1 MNIKIHQLKFSYP
14 NFSLDISDLTLTEGQ
29 VTTIVG
35 PNGAGKTTLLKCLS
49 GLLNIPPGTVFIN
62 GSDLTSLKGGRRAR
76 LISYVPQEMTSI
88 FNYSVLDFVLMGR
101 AAYLP
106 LFSPPRERDR
116 ELAQEA
122 LAYIGLNNYAQR
134 SLFELSSGE
143 RRLVLI
149 ARALAQQAQILY
161 LDEPTT
167 FLDPK
172 NEIEI
177 LDLIKKLSLEMKKTI
192 VLTLHNLEMAAT
204 YSDRLVFLKKGRV
217 IAWGRPPEV
226 MTEPLLKEI
235 YDVTFKI
242 IDWQGHKFL
251 LKGHQQKQPPN

>member
-1 MNIKIHQLKFSYP
+1 MNIKIKQLKFNYP
-14 NFSLDISDLTLTEGQ
+14 NFSLEISDLSLTEGQ

-49 GLLNIPPGTVFIN
+49 GLLTIPPGSVFIN
-62 GSDLTSLKGGRRAR
+62 GSDLTTLKGGQRAQ

-88 FNYSVLDFVLMGR
+88 FNYKVLDFVLMGR

-106 LFSPPRERDR
+106 LFSPPGEKDQQ
-116 ELAQEA
+116 LAREA
-122 LAYIGLNNYAQR
+122 LTYIGLNNYAQR

-149 ARALAQQAQILY
+149 ARALAQQAQILF

-177 LDLIKKLSLEMKKTI
+177 LQLIKKLSLEMKKTI
-192 VLTLHNLEMAAT
+192 VLTLHNLEVAAA
-204 YSDRLVFLKKGRV
+204 YSERLVFLKKGRV
-217 IAWGRPPEV
+217 IAWGEPAEI
-226 MTEPLLKEI
+226 MTESLLAKI
-235 YDVTFKI
+235 YDVSFKI

-251 LKGHQQKQPPN
+251 LKGHQE